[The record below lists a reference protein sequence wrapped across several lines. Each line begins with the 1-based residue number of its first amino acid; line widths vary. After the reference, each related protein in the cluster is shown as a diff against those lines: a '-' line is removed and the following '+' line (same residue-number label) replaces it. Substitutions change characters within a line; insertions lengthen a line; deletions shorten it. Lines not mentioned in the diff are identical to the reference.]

1 MEKLDHHPLLILIML
16 RQVLHKWDRYVI
28 VILLFDIMKAIFKII
43 KYLPERQ
50 QIVVRFARLRAPES
64 IEKYR
69 KIAVNLSHLD
79 CYDSESFVK
88 SLMRRFGN
96 EMVKQQE
103 EKEPIINEAETIS
116 GELNFEDLVGKTIEC
131 KVENDRKQIIK
142 MRRVELWV

>member
-1 MEKLDHHPLLILIML
+1 
-16 RQVLHKWDRYVI
+16 
-28 VILLFDIMKAIFKII
+28 MKAIFKII
-43 KYLPERQ
+43 KYNPERQ

-64 IEKYR
+64 IDKY
-69 KIAVNLSHLD
+69 KVGGAIDLSQLD

-88 SLMRRFGN
+88 SLMRKFGN
-96 EMVKQQE
+96 NLVKQQE

-142 MRRVELWV
+142 MRRVEL

>member
-1 MEKLDHHPLLILIML
+1 
-16 RQVLHKWDRYVI
+16 
-28 VILLFDIMKAIFKII
+28 MKAIFKII
-43 KYLPERQ
+43 KYKPETQ

-64 IEKYR
+64 IDKY
-69 KIAVNLSHLD
+69 KVGGAIDLSQLD

-116 GELNFEDLVGKTIEC
+116 GKLNFEDLVGKTIEC
-131 KVENDRKQIIK
+131 KVDNNRKERLK
-142 MRRVELWV
+142 MRRVEL

>member
-1 MEKLDHHPLLILIML
+1 
-16 RQVLHKWDRYVI
+16 
-28 VILLFDIMKAIFKII
+28 MKAIFKII
-43 KYLPERQ
+43 KYNPERQ

-69 KIAVNLSHLD
+69 KVAIDLSHLD

-88 SLMRRFGN
+88 SLMRKFGN
-96 EMVKQQE
+96 NLVKQQE
-103 EKEPIINEAETIS
+103 DNEPIINEAETIS

-142 MRRVELWV
+142 MRRVEL

>member
-1 MEKLDHHPLLILIML
+1 
-16 RQVLHKWDRYVI
+16 
-28 VILLFDIMKAIFKII
+28 MKAIFKII
-43 KYLPERQ
+43 KYNPERQ
-50 QIVVRFARLRAPES
+50 QIVVRFARLHAPEL

-116 GELNFEDLVGKTIEC
+116 EKLNFEELVGKTIEC
-131 KVENDRKQIIK
+131 KVDESKRAILK
-142 MRRVELWV
+142 MRRVVL

>member
-1 MEKLDHHPLLILIML
+1 
-16 RQVLHKWDRYVI
+16 
-28 VILLFDIMKAIFKII
+28 MKAIFKII
-43 KYLPERQ
+43 KYNPERQ

-64 IEKYR
+64 LEKYR
-69 KIAVNLSHLD
+69 TVAIDLSHLD

-142 MRRVELWV
+142 MRRVEL